1 MGLDG
6 LFLYALKNELGSAL
20 VGAKVDKI
28 HQPSKDELVLLLR
41 QNNKNIK
48 LLISIRQSSPRI
60 HLTEQTFEN
69 PNEPPMF
76 CMLLRKHLQSARFS
90 KFQAT
95 GLERIA
101 VLCFDAVNEL
111 GDSVVIKLAV
121 ELIGKQTNIILIG
134 SDGRIIDALRRSNIE
149 SGERMIL
156 PGAHYCLPEKQDKLN
171 LILLEPKE
179 IAEEI
184 ALKNATLE
192 KAIVS
197 CLDGVSPLI
206 ARELCTISGMDTD
219 IFANNLSIE
228 QKAALINAIES
239 LKNAVLNPK
248 PSVVLDN
255 SNVPFEFSFLEISQF
270 GNLATTESK
279 SNFSELLELV
289 FLERDKKER
298 VRIFASDLAKL
309 LSNAKARQEKKIAVR
324 KKELKECEQS
334 EKYRIYGELLKANMH
349 LISKGAPFCDVPN
362 YYDSNLATVRIPLD
376 VTLSPAK
383 NAEKYFKKYRKLC
396 NAAAVLE
403 GLIEESQKELE
414 YIESVIDELLRAQS
428 VLELREIRLE
438 LQAAGY
444 IRQEAKKAKVNIKLS
459 APLEVVSPQGFKIL
473 IGRNNRQNDELTLK
487 TADKEDLW
495 FHTKNIPGSHV
506 ILLLE
511 GKEPTEEAIMFAAKL
526 AAEHS
531 KAAESSSVPV
541 DYTKVKFIKKPAGSK
556 PGMVIYKTNKTV
568 YVTPGKEN

>member
-41 QNNKNIK
+41 QNNKNVK

-206 ARELCTISGMDTD
+206 ARELCTISGIDTD

-255 SNVPFEFSFLEISQF
+255 NNIPFEFSFLEISQF

>member
-6 LFLYALKNELGSAL
+6 LFLYSLKNELGSAL

-41 QNNKNIK
+41 QNNKNVK

-206 ARELCTISGMDTD
+206 ARELCTISGIDTD

-362 YYDSNLATVRIPLD
+362 YYDSNLATIRIPLD

-459 APLEVVSPQGFKIL
+459 APLELVSPQGFKIL

>member
-206 ARELCTISGMDTD
+206 ARELCTISGIDTD

-228 QKAALINAIES
+228 QKAALINGIES

-362 YYDSNLATVRIPLD
+362 YYNTNLATVRIPLD

>member
-41 QNNKNIK
+41 QNNKNVK

-206 ARELCTISGMDTD
+206 ARELCTISGLDTD

-396 NAAAVLE
+396 NAAAILE

>member
-149 SGERMIL
+149 SGERMIV

-206 ARELCTISGMDTD
+206 ARELCTISGIDTD

-228 QKAALINAIES
+228 QKAALINGIES

-255 SNVPFEFSFLEISQF
+255 NNVPFEFSFLRISQF

-362 YYDSNLATVRIPLD
+362 YYDTNLATVRIPLD

-428 VLELREIRLE
+428 VLELREIRFE

>member
-6 LFLYALKNELGSAL
+6 LFLYSLKNELGSAL

-41 QNNKNIK
+41 QNNKNVK

-206 ARELCTISGMDTD
+206 ARELCTISGIDTD

-309 LSNAKARQEKKIAVR
+309 LSNAKARQEKKIAIR

>member
-101 VLCFDAVNEL
+101 VLCFDAVSEL

-121 ELIGKQTNIILIG
+121 ELIGKHTNIILIG

-156 PGAHYCLPEKQDKLN
+156 PGAYYCLPEKQDKSN

-184 ALKNATLE
+184 ALKNAMLE
-192 KAIVS
+192 KAIIS

-206 ARELCTISGMDTD
+206 ARELCTISGIDTD

-228 QKAALINAIES
+228 QKAALINGIER

-248 PSVVLDN
+248 PTMVLDN
-255 SNVPFEFSFLEISQF
+255 NNVPFEFSFLKISQF

-279 SNFSELLELV
+279 SNFSELLEFV

-362 YYDSNLATVRIPLD
+362 YYDTNLATVRIPLD

-428 VLELREIRLE
+428 LLELREIRLE

-511 GKEPTEEAIMFAAKL
+511 GKQPTEEVIMLAAKL

>member
-206 ARELCTISGMDTD
+206 ARELCTISGIDTD

>member
-41 QNNKNIK
+41 QNNKNVK

-206 ARELCTISGMDTD
+206 ARELCTISGIDTD

-309 LSNAKARQEKKIAVR
+309 LSNAKARQEKKIAIR

-334 EKYRIYGELLKANMH
+334 EKYRIYGELLKANTH

-444 IRQEAKKAKVNIKLS
+444 IRQEAKKAKLNIKLS

>member
-1 MGLDG
+1 M
-6 LFLYALKNELGSAL
+6 
-20 VGAKVDKI
+20 
-28 HQPSKDELVLLLR
+28 
-41 QNNKNIK
+41 
-48 LLISIRQSSPRI
+48 
-60 HLTEQTFEN
+60 
-69 PNEPPMF
+69 
-76 CMLLRKHLQSARFS
+76 
-90 KFQAT
+90 
-95 GLERIA
+95 
-101 VLCFDAVNEL
+101 
-111 GDSVVIKLAV
+111 
-121 ELIGKQTNIILIG
+121 
-134 SDGRIIDALRRSNIE
+134 
-149 SGERMIL
+149 
-156 PGAHYCLPEKQDKLN
+156 
-171 LILLEPKE
+171 
-179 IAEEI
+179 
-184 ALKNATLE
+184 
-192 KAIVS
+192 
-197 CLDGVSPLI
+197 
-206 ARELCTISGMDTD
+206 
-219 IFANNLSIE
+219 
-228 QKAALINAIES
+228 
-239 LKNAVLNPK
+239 
-248 PSVVLDN
+248 
-255 SNVPFEFSFLEISQF
+255 
-270 GNLATTESK
+270 
-279 SNFSELLELV
+279 
-289 FLERDKKER
+289 ERDKKER